1 MNIRSAL
8 HSHVQTLSAIT
19 GDHRGH
25 HMELRGTLNDFSL
38 EVIFGLI
45 GNGHKT
51 GKLHLML
58 LGPEGGVRDVNMS
71 FNGGEIGSVSC
82 GALHGLD
89 ALREAAV
96 CPEGSFDFAIDGGAE
111 TRESPDPIS
120 MESALAAMEAARSE
134 VHSLAAALSTPGAT
148 LRHAFP
154 PADTISLSPEEF
166 RVLAVLRDGMTVNE
180 VVAASTAPT
189 VDAMRIIR
197 QLIDRGLLT
206 TGSITSPQTS

>member
-1 MNIRSAL
+1 
-8 HSHVQTLSAIT
+8 
-19 GDHRGH
+19 
-25 HMELRGTLNDFSL
+25 MELRGTLNDFSL

-51 GKLHLML
+51 GKLHLVL

-71 FNGGEIGSVSC
+71 FTGGEISSVSC

-96 CPEGSFDFAIDGGAE
+96 CPEGSFEFAVDGGAE
-111 TRESPDPIS
+111 VQESPDFVP
-120 MESALAAMEAARSE
+120 MERALAAMKAAQSE
-134 VHSLAAALSTPGAT
+134 VNSLAAAFSTPGAT

-166 RVLAVLRDGMTVNE
+166 RVLAVLHDGMTVNE

-189 VDAMRIIR
+189 VDSMRIIR

-206 TGSITSPQTS
+206 TGGVTSPQTP